1 MQYLRKRY
9 LTWWEKY
16 TYVLS
21 SAILSGIAFSGI
33 IIFFAVQYHDK
44 SIDWW
49 GNNVPYAGL
58 DNPYSASLDPAVS
71 APDGYFG
78 PRVGNFP

>member
-1 MQYLRKRY
+1 MYYIRKKY

-16 TYVLS
+16 NYVLS
-21 SAILSGIAFSGI
+21 SAILSGIAFSAI

-44 SIDWW
+44 SISWW
-49 GNNVPYAGL
+49 GNDVPYNGVDRPSTTLL
-58 DNPYSASLDPAVS
+58 DVADS

-78 PRVGNFP
+78 PRIGNFP